1 MAKISDLAKI
11 TSPNDGNVLPISDGL
26 TTKKISFLDLK
37 TSINTVASGT
47 QLGTIKIGT
56 GLSIDNTGTVSVL
69 NFDAFTLAPATQN
82 QLGGVIIGE
91 GLTVNEAG
99 VLTSAYTLPIA
110 TPTVLGGIKVGEGL
124 TISNG
129 ILSTIPISVEAFDD
143 SGITIGNQNDF
154 LFYVEDSNTPTIKDD
169 VNGVIVLSV
178 RDTSMAGN
186 LADIRLISRANTVGL
201 GDETAPALVP
211 DFSGQPMNLGT
222 PSLRWS
228 KVYAS
233 NFIGNVTGTATKSTE
248 ADSLLVGLDYLS
260 ASTSPV
266 TDTIVARD
274 SIGNINANNFI
285 GNVTGNVTGNSSTAT
300 QLQTSRTIN
309 GEPFNGTQNITITA
323 ANPQAL
329 TRGNYITGGSSAY
342 NGNEASTWSVNA
354 TSSATP
360 NTVVARDS
368 NGDFQA
374 TSVVATNFVGNVT
387 GNVTGN
393 VIGNADTASRLNT
406 ARKINGVNFDGTQD
420 IQLPAS
426 AAKVDEL
433 AGSIKMWGSA
443 TPPTNWLLCNGQS
456 VSKLFYP
463 TLFSRIGYNY
473 GGSGDFFNL
482 PNLINK
488 FPVGAG
494 GLYSANSTG
503 GSKDQIVIAHQHT
516 ATAQSLFTGNVLPN
530 HSHTFSG
537 NSLPAHSHAY
547 SDPGHAH
554 YVLESGNDN
563 GDSASYIDSA
573 NSNNPQPTILQTQR
587 STVGINIISTSAGTP
602 SGTINSSSSGVP
614 SGSVNT
620 TVAISTEGASGTNAN
635 LPPYIGVYYIIKASD
650 DGSGG
655 GTLQAGTGID
665 IQTSGSYS
673 IISSTVNTST
683 FLPTTG
689 GTMSGFLTLNGNPS
703 SANHAANKA
712 YVDTKF
718 NSVTTID
725 NTKLPLTGG
734 SLSGSLFL
742 HAKPTSALQ
751 AATKNYVDD
760 RISFLAN
767 SEVRQVKTKTIGYGR
782 PEWNGGINNWDQGGS
797 NARAY
802 QLINSTVPVAVQAP
816 FGNFL
821 QVTISPYSLDSRF
834 MVNVDVASAA
844 TYVSY
849 WAIRKS
855 INGGP
860 FVATVN
866 TMLVTAGN
874 PQGYGTFGPGL
885 QNVNFTYFPVNDGNS
900 YHQQRVNFNYIDP
913 VAPNVGETITYRLY
927 ACSFWANVARN
938 LGINN
943 RSTVVD
949 MPNYSNMIVTEFRP

>member
-1 MAKISDLAKI
+1 MAKISDLVKI
-11 TSPNDGNVLPISDGL
+11 TSPNDANVLPISDGL

-37 TSINTVASGT
+37 TSINTVASSA
-47 QLGTIKIGT
+47 QLGTIKIGNGLIIDDT
-56 GLSIDNTGTVSVL
+56 GVVSVE
-69 NFDAFTLAPATQN
+69 NFQGFTLAPATET
-82 QLGGVIIGE
+82 QLGGVIIGS
-91 GLTVNEAG
+91 GLSVSESG
-99 VLTSAYTLPIA
+99 VLSSTLSLPVA
-110 TPTVLGGIKVGEGL
+110 SPTVSGGVKVGEGL

-129 ILSTIPISVEAFDD
+129 ILSVIPVATTTFNDI
-143 SGITIGNQNDF
+143 GIVIGNDTDF
-154 LFYVEDSNTPTIKDD
+154 KFYVENSNTPTIKDE

-186 LADIRLISRANTVGL
+186 LADIRLLSRSNTTGL

-211 DFSGQPMNLGT
+211 DFSGQAMNLGT

-228 KVYAS
+228 KVYS
-233 NFIGNVTGTATKSTE
+233 TNFIGTLTGTASSSIE
-248 ADSLLVGLDYLS
+248 SDSLLVGTEYLP
-260 ASTSPV
+260 ASTSAI
-266 TDTIVARD
+266 TDTVAVRD
-274 SIGNINANNFI
+274 SVGNITATSFT
-285 GNVTGNVTGNSSTAT
+285 GNVTGNVTGNASTAT
-300 QLQTSRTIN
+300 QLQTSRLIN
-309 GEPFNGTQNITITA
+309 GEPFNGTQDITISSV
-323 ANPQAL
+323 NPFSL
-329 TRGNYITGGSSAY
+329 TRGSYITGGSTTY
-342 NGNEASTWSVNA
+342 NGSAASTWNINA
-354 TSSATP
+354 TPTATA
-360 NTVVARDS
+360 NTVVARDN
-368 NGDFQA
+368 NGDFLA
-374 TSVVATNFVGNVT
+374 STITASNFIGSVT
-387 GNVTGN
+387 GNVTGSLF
-393 VIGNADTASRLNT
+393 GLADRASRLDV
-406 ARKINGVNFDGTQD
+406 ARKINGVDFDGTQD
-420 IQLPAS
+420 IQLPSS

-443 TPPTNWLLCNGQS
+443 TPPSNWLLCNGQS
-456 VSKLFYP
+456 VSKNTYP
-463 TLFSRIGYNY
+463 TLFSRIGYTF
-473 GGSGDFFNL
+473 GGIGNFFNL
-482 PNLINK
+482 PNLTNR
-488 FPVGAG
+488 FPIGAG
-494 GLYSANSTG
+494 ELYTANSTG
-503 GSKDQIVIAHQHT
+503 GNKDQIVVGHQHT
-516 ATAQSLFTGNVLPN
+516 ATAQSIFTGNVLPN
-530 HSHTFSG
+530 HSHQMSG
-537 NSLPAHSHAY
+537 STNSVGSHAHAGVLQAASNPEGRRVTLNRAVGRNDLDATGGNLGTTTATAGLHSHTIDA
-547 SDPGHAH
+547 
-554 YVLESGNDN
+554 NIN
-563 GDSASYIDSA
+563 SAS
-573 NSNNPQPTILQTQR
+573 
-587 STVGINIISTSAGTP
+587 AGVP
-602 SGTINSSSSGVP
+602 SGTIN
-614 SGSVNT
+614 T
-620 TVAISTEGASGTNAN
+620 LVAISTEGASGTNAN

-665 IQTSGSYS
+665 IQSVGNYS
-673 IISSTVNTST
+673 VISSTVNTNT

-689 GTMSGFLTLNGNPS
+689 GTLSGFLTLNGNPS
-703 SANHAANKA
+703 NSNHAANKA

-718 NSVTTID
+718 DSVATID

-734 SLSGSLFL
+734 ALSGSLFL

-767 SEVRQVKTKTIGYGR
+767 SDIRQIKTKTIGYGR
-782 PEWNGGINNWDQGGS
+782 SEWNGGVSSWDQGGS

-816 FGNFL
+816 SGNFL

-834 MVNVDVASAA
+834 MVTVDVASAA

-913 VAPNVGETITYRLY
+913 VAPDVGETITYRLY

-949 MPNYSNMIVTEFRP
+949 MPNYSNMIVTEFKP